1 MLPIDCKELHF
12 HYKSENTPHDVSIKH
27 CHDKYEVLYVVSGT
41 GKCIVEGRNI
51 EVRPGSVIIISPFQY
66 HYLSLDGGVFER
78 FVVQFGRA
86 SLYPETET
94 MIDKIFR
101 DGDMENESVAILQGS
116 DSIID
121 FFSRF
126 EAVNSLPA
134 SQGYVYM
141 RMLISQFII
150 LLSLTDGEELAE
162 ETGELGARVIR
173 YLNMNIDRD
182 ISLDYLAKYFFV
194 SKYYLCRAF
203 KKYNGISVHGYLTNK
218 RIMRAKQL
226 IESGI
231 SASDAAYRIGFG
243 DYSAFYRAY
252 VKTVGHSPSVDAER
266 LKRGKKKEEK
276 DELRNFKRY

>member
-12 HYKSENTPHDVSIKH
+12 HYKSENTPTGIDIKH
-27 CHDKYEVLYVVSGT
+27 CHDKYEMLYVVSGS
-41 GKCIVEGRNI
+41 GKCIVEGRTI
-51 EVRPGSVIIISPFQY
+51 DVVSGSVIIIRPFQY
-66 HYLSLDGGVFER
+66 HYLALDSGNFER

-86 SLYPETET
+86 SLYPETEV
-94 MIDKIFR
+94 MIDKILR
-101 DGDMENESVAILQGS
+101 EGDIENESVAILQGS
-116 DSIID
+116 DAVID
-121 FFSRF
+121 LFTRF
-126 EAVNSLPA
+126 ELVNSLPA
-134 SQGYVYM
+134 LQGYVYM
-141 RMLISQFII
+141 RMLISQLVIM
-150 LLSLTDGEELAE
+150 LSLTDGEELAE

-182 ISLDYLAKYFFV
+182 INLDYLAKYFFV

-203 KKYNGISVHGYLTNK
+203 KKYNGISVHGYITNK

-226 IESGI
+226 IESGV

-266 LKRGKKKEEK
+266 SRQKKEEGR
-276 DELRNFKRY
+276 ER